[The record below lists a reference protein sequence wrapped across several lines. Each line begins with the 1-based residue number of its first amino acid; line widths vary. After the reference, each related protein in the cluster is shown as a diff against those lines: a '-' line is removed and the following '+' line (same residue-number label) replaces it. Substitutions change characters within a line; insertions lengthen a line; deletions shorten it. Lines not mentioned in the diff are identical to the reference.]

1 MSRSHVLKW
10 AGRLVIGL
18 LALIGVLLVFTTVRA
33 SVLDGQALEQPCADS
48 LLVDIGERQIHFIAQ
63 GLDNPGPAIV
73 LLPCLGCGSIVWQA
87 VQPALAESLRTYA
100 YDPAGFAWSD
110 PAPEA
115 LSSKREAGDLH
126 AALVALGETDVIFV
140 AFSASGTTT
149 LLYLDQYTTPQVRGV
164 VWVEGEAFTP
174 EGESV
179 FGEVSAL
186 MPEGVQ
192 RALIELGVGRVFYE
206 QVMEP
211 MQRTGITAEVW
222 SMIEPQT
229 FERLM
234 ATFRTR
240 RTLHAGTD
248 LTATYP
254 AQQAAA
260 SGLHIPAEIPVFALD
275 ADWAPDLVDLSPEE
289 AAETQAAEAV
299 RAEVWQAMAAAN
311 PDGRYIPVENSSH
324 MIPLEQPQVVIEA
337 IRDLA
342 ALVQ

>member
-1 MSRSHVLKW
+1 MQRIRSLNWV
-10 AGRLVIGL
+10 GRFVIGG
-18 LALIGVLLVFTTVRA
+18 LALVVALLVFTTVRA
-33 SVLDGQALEQPCADS
+33 SVLDGQVLAQPCADS

-63 GLDNPGPAIV
+63 GLDHTGPAVV

-87 VQPALAESLRTYA
+87 VQPALAESLRVYA

-115 LSSKREAGDLH
+115 LSSQREADDLH
-126 AALVALGETDVIFV
+126 AALVALGETDVILV

-149 LLYLDQYTTPQVRGV
+149 LLYLDRYTTPQVRGV

-174 EGESV
+174 EGESI
-179 FGEVSAL
+179 FGGVSPL
-186 MPEGVQ
+186 MPEAVQ
-192 RALIELGVGRVFYE
+192 AALIELGVGRVFYE

-211 MQRTGITAEVW
+211 MQRAGITAEVW
-222 SMIEPQT
+222 SMIEPET

-240 RTLHAGTD
+240 RTLRAGTD

-254 AQQAAA
+254 AQQTVA
-260 SGLHIPAEIPVFALD
+260 SGLHVPAEIPVFALD
-275 ADWAPDLVDLSPEE
+275 ANWASDLADLSPEE
-289 AAETQAAEAV
+289 ASQEQAAEAT
-299 RAEVWQAMAAAN
+299 RAEVWQAMADSN
-311 PDGRYIPVENSSH
+311 PEGRYIPVENSSH
-324 MIPLEQPQVVIEA
+324 MIPLEQPQVVIQA

-342 ALVQ
+342 ARVQ